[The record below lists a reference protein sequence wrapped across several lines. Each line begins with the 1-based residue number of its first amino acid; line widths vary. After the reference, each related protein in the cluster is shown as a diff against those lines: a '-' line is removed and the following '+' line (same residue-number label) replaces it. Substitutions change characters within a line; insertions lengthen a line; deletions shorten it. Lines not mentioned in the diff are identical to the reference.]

1 MDEDRTYQLLGRWS
15 EGDEDALAEILQ
27 RDLPWIR
34 KRIEARCG
42 ELLRQRVETE
52 DLVQEA
58 MLEVLRFGPRFQIAN
73 RNAFRG
79 LMVRIIENV
88 IRGELDYHQALRRE
102 IARERPLPGDTLLQ
116 LGSELPSVTRPSQHA
131 QRSERE
137 AWVRLALELLDPRD
151 RDVVLL
157 RQWKELSFAEIAEEL
172 GISESGARMRFQRAL
187 PKIAKQVAALRE
199 GRVDE
204 RGNEA

>member
-1 MDEDRTYQLLGRWS
+1 
-15 EGDEDALAEILQ
+15 
-27 RDLPWIR
+27 
-34 KRIEARCG
+34 
-42 ELLRQRVETE
+42 
-52 DLVQEA
+52 
-58 MLEVLRFGPRFQIAN
+58 
-73 RNAFRG
+73 
-79 LMVRIIENV
+79 
-88 IRGELDYHQALRRE
+88 
-102 IARERPLPGDTLLQ
+102 
-116 LGSELPSVTRPSQHA
+116 
-131 QRSERE
+131 
-137 AWVRLALELLDPRD
+137 VRLALELLDPRD